1 MAWALAGQFVA
12 DVDLRA
18 GQADQAGAV
27 EHPIAVPVPAGS
39 GGGPDGRAPPAARRA
54 SSMTPSR
61 DGRVLSLC
69 PSSRTCRVLSSIQMV
84 TVRPAIAGPGRTHE
98 QDMHDVDYRL
108 EVERTQFANDVAIKV
123 IHYRVSRGMSQAEL
137 ARMIGMR
144 QPNIARLESG
154 EHEPSLSTLAR
165 LSSVLGADF
174 SVEVKRGHLR
184 LRNPVH
190 GNAAPAPHGPADDS
204 RHRRAGH
211 PKKEQQM
218 VS

>member
-1 MAWALAGQFVA
+1 MITMVKLSE
-12 DVDLRA
+12 LRTEA
-18 GQADQAGAV
+18 
-27 EHPIAVPVPAGS
+27 EI
-39 GGGPDGRAPPAARRA
+39 
-54 SSMTPSR
+54 
-61 DGRVLSLC
+61 
-69 PSSRTCRVLSSIQMV
+69 
-84 TVRPAIAGPGRTHE
+84 HE
-98 QDMHDVDYRL
+98 RDMHDVDYSP

-154 EHEPSLSTLAR
+154 GHEPSLSTLAR
-165 LSSVLGADF
+165 LSSVLGVDF

-190 GNAAPAPHGPADDS
+190 GNAAPAPRRPAHGS
-204 RHRRAGH
+204 RHRRAAR
-211 PKKEQQM
+211 PQKDQQT